1 MVFFGSNDKTGVV
14 TLVRNGASQA
24 LGNLTYENG
33 GLYSIVSGTPSC
45 GGNLTATCGFNSTLV
60 GALTAPGSCVAVL
73 SLTSPA
79 VCQPCVAGTF
89 GNGAFCAACPA
100 SSYCTGG
107 ALATACPAGTYSA
120 AVNATNA
127 TTCSTCSA
135 PGGGQYVAAVCTA
148 TTNTGFAT
156 ITTACPAGQY
166 VSTAAVQGNAS
177 QLGSDA
183 VCSPLPPPPPSPAPP
198 PSPPPLS
205 LTVTSTTVLN
215 LSSINASN
223 LVLNTSDLNATVQQQ
238 SNLLSSLNHT
248 VTLTNLSASDAA
260 NTANVVLALVTAT
273 PNVSLAPNSQAQALN
288 VLAAVANVSSPSNV
302 VVLALSNIS
311 KMALASN
318 PAALAKI
325 SNVMDT
331 LTTSA
336 GSALLT
342 SFTNTSTPPAPTVF
356 SSPNINAT
364 VSVALP
370 SALGKAPISAP
381 GSASSFDALPAGLLA
396 SSAGANTAVLT
407 EFRAVS
413 FDPWTNATSASLN
426 RTGGSTRLAFSSAS
440 GPITVA
446 NASTPILFT
455 LPAVSTAGSN
465 KQAVC
470 SFFNTSSGQ
479 YSTQGCIAVP
489 NPQPRNHTLSF
500 VPNVTVPSDASL
512 ALAWTLQGPM
522 METNLCDVLVL
533 DCGSNGPCDGPIWG
547 KSCVIYPNP
556 RSPLSVPAV
565 SCPANFS
572 ALGLAAPPV
581 MRVYYGE
588 GCALWQPNT
597 FNCTWNNTLQAF
609 NGGGCVSPSNVTR
622 CMCRHLTDFAGARA
636 PKITTC
642 SLSDMTSFSAA
653 DIIKKLKTLFEMVVI
668 MFGVMHVG
676 ALIGAM
682 QDKAHNVKVLRHVTD
697 AGMGFQLT
705 LAGAWTWNLRQ
716 LPLQNDVGAPDG
728 SAVALSG
735 ILGFPYIRLRTALP
749 EEYLPG
755 TVGEAIGRKNG
766 LSVTGLESTQSD
778 TDAALDIIR
787 EALPLCL
794 GGRLRRKKIPDS
806 ILATAEPEAPPSPL
820 STTMSQSPRSGRP
833 ERQNAMRL
841 ILPVTGPPDRVPTE
855 LRDFVMA
862 YMKPDTPRR
871 QRQAMRALEPRLTP
885 LLESVKNPF
894 ADGLALYSPSTPG
907 SVAQTAAVPL
917 RIATDV
923 YDFAFTEARPL
934 QLPVPRRDSLVSTAL
949 VFAHLANARC
959 LPIVEF
965 CKRRAD
971 AAAHFGDANV
981 RGHTFEDL
989 LGKFMLMLGD
999 DDGSLVVRA
1008 KWMSTARLWRL
1019 ILLQN
1024 PDGSFDLNDS
1034 LAFALEAHAGP
1045 LPPKKSKAEAMAEGL
1060 LAKIRLLLSPPDD
1073 LDELFEGEEEDTTL
1087 QDGDRDGVDSLP
1099 TNATDDP
1106 LTFRAETVLRAMP
1119 KRMERY
1125 IKVPEVRQRVWATL
1139 LALAWLEEAEATWLM
1154 DEEGTTTIVD
1164 ACYAYFDFVATRQ
1177 RRLNRHNRLASL
1189 HREAEVALRRWRVAA
1204 QYAMERARNSD
1215 ALAKQ
1220 NALVRFQN
1228 AGTRIIKSIMTDHDT
1243 FSTFLDTDGFIQR
1256 WQRFMILVTLLASS
1270 LLTSIWF
1277 YSSRGIACCTE
1288 IRTLLDTGAG
1298 QTCGVVAAAAA
1309 SDYASN
1315 SHVNSINSDRMS
1327 QYLLLSPSNATTSSA
1342 AAVAAA
1348 TSTGCDPA
1356 LSAGPC
1362 LGSLGACGD
1371 LPTQFA
1377 NLQGAYT
1384 YSTTLQCSSSPGD
1397 PSCIC
1402 YTTLADYVCHAF
1414 PDDAYFTD
1422 QIFVGLICVAVAL
1435 PVTMFL
1441 ERCFEIANEVE
1452 GAAESW
1458 VAWGGI
1464 WRMLLGKR
1472 AHKDWRWADAD
1483 NPPSDFVQLL
1493 TTAPGYGALAKF
1505 ALRKALGVLLRKGA
1519 AKDGERSE
1527 GAEVDEG
1534 HHTSELG
1541 KSGLKLEAP
1550 SSSGEESKSEEGDA
1564 RSAALARRLYAAA
1577 GLLGV
1582 YVTWAIFSWFI
1593 FTYGMIIYRRLGPE
1607 AEKQFVKTWGVGI
1620 GLDQA
1625 QQWQD
1630 VGKEAL
1636 KAAALIVILDMLR
1649 VTTHRA
1655 WFEDFCDFASCQALL
1670 FKGNA
1675 RSLWGQISMLIRHQ
1689 SRVQA
1694 G

>member
-1 MVFFGSNDKTGVV
+1 MD
-14 TLVRNGASQA
+14 LDR
-24 LGNLTYENG
+24 LL
-33 GLYSIVSGTPSC
+33 
-45 GGNLTATCGFNSTLV
+45 
-60 GALTAPGSCVAVL
+60 
-73 SLTSPA
+73 
-79 VCQPCVAGTF
+79 
-89 GNGAFCAACPA
+89 
-100 SSYCTGG
+100 
-107 ALATACPAGTYSA
+107 
-120 AVNATNA
+120 
-127 TTCSTCSA
+127 
-135 PGGGQYVAAVCTA
+135 
-148 TTNTGFAT
+148 
-156 ITTACPAGQY
+156 
-166 VSTAAVQGNAS
+166 
-177 QLGSDA
+177 
-183 VCSPLPPPPPSPAPP
+183 
-198 PSPPPLS
+198 
-205 LTVTSTTVLN
+205 
-215 LSSINASN
+215 NASN
-223 LVLNTSDLNATVQQQ
+223 SLNTSNLTTSEVVNVLN
-238 SNLLSSLNHT
+238 SLHGS
-248 VTLTNLSASDAA
+248 VAMSGNLSASSAA
-260 NTANVVLALVTAT
+260 NTANLVLALVSAS
-273 PNVSLAPNSQAQALN
+273 PNVSLAPASQTLALN
-288 VLAAVANVSSPSNV
+288 VLASVAAAPVNAPSNT

-311 KMALASN
+311 NMALASN

-342 SFTNTSTPPAPTVF
+342 SFASKSAAPAPTVF

-370 SALGKAPISAP
+370 SAVSTAPISAP
-381 GSASSFDALPAGLLA
+381 GSASSFNALPAGLLA

-455 LPAVSTAGSN
+455 LPGVSAAGSN
-465 KQAVC
+465 AQAVC
-470 SFFNTSSGQ
+470 SFYNTSSGQ

-489 NPQPRNHTLSF
+489 NPQPQNHTLSF

-533 DCGSNGPCDGPIWG
+533 DCGSDGPCDGPIWG

-565 SCPANFS
+565 SCPANFT

-581 MRVYYGE
+581 MRVFYGE

-668 MFGVMHVG
+668 LFGVMHVG
-676 ALIGAM
+676 ALIGVM

-705 LAGAWTWNLRQ
+705 LAGAWTWNLQQ
-716 LPLQNDVGAPDG
+716 LPLQGDVGAPDG

-755 TVGEAIGRKNG
+755 TIGEAIGRKNG
-766 LSVTGLESTQSD
+766 LSVAGLESTQSD
-778 TDAALDIIR
+778 TDAALDIVR
-787 EALPLCL
+787 DALPLCL

-806 ILATAEPEAPPSPL
+806 ILATVEQEAPPSPL
-820 STTMSQSPRSGRP
+820 STTMLQSPRSGRP
-833 ERQNAMRL
+833 ERQNAMRV
-841 ILPVTGPPDRVPTE
+841 ILPVAGPPDRVPTE
-855 LRDFVMA
+855 LRDFVVA

-871 QRQAMRALEPRLTP
+871 QKQAMRALEPRLTP

-894 ADGLALYSPSTPG
+894 ADGLALYSPSIPG
-907 SVAQTAAVPL
+907 SVPQTAAVPL

-934 QLPVPRRDSLVSTAL
+934 QLPVPLRDSLVSTAL
-949 VFAHLANARC
+949 VFAHLANSRC

-965 CKRRAD
+965 CNRRAD
-971 AAAHFGDANV
+971 AAAHFRGASV

-1045 LPPKKSKAEAMAEGL
+1045 LPPKKSKAEAMAEGM

-1073 LDELFEGEEEDTTL
+1073 LDDLFEGEEVEETL
-1087 QDGDRDGVDSLP
+1087 RDGDRDGVDSLP

-1106 LTFRAETVLRAMP
+1106 LTFKAETVLRAMP
-1119 KRMERY
+1119 RRMERY
-1125 IKVPEVRQRVWATL
+1125 IKSAEVRQRVWATL
-1139 LALAWLEEAEATWLM
+1139 LALSWLQQSEATWLM

-1164 ACYAYFDFVATRQ
+1164 ACHAYLDYVAARQ
-1177 RRLNRHNRLASL
+1177 RRLNRQQRLASL
-1189 HREAEVALRRWRVAA
+1189 EQEAEIALRRWRVAA
-1204 QYAMERARNSD
+1204 QYAMERARSSG

-1228 AGTRIIKSIMTDHDT
+1228 AGTRIIKSMMTDHDT

-1256 WQRFMILVTLLASS
+1256 WQRFMILMTLLASS

-1298 QTCGVVAAAAA
+1298 QTCGVVAAAAV

-1315 SHVNSINSDRMS
+1315 AHVNSINSDRMS
-1327 QYLLLSPSNATTSSA
+1327 QYLLLSPSNAT
-1342 AAVAAA
+1342 AVAATA
-1348 TSTGCDPA
+1348 STGCDPA

-1464 WRMLLGKR
+1464 WRMLLGKH
-1472 AHKDWRWADAD
+1472 AHKDWRWAHDA
-1483 NPPSDFVQLL
+1483 PSDLVQLL
-1493 TTAPGYGALAKF
+1493 TAAPGYWALAKF
-1505 ALRKALGVLLRKGA
+1505 ALRKALSALLRNGA

-1534 HHTSELG
+1534 HRSSELG

-1636 KAAALIVILDMLR
+1636 KVAALIIILDMLR

-1670 FKGNA
+1670 FKGSA
-1675 RSLWGQISMLIRHQ
+1675 RSLWGQISVLVRHQ
-1689 SRVQA
+1689 SRVQS